1 MTKYAQFNINNREKN
16 GDKTNNK
23 HQQFTKNGIYRQ

>member
-1 MTKYAQFNINNREKN
+1 MTKYAQFHINNSEN